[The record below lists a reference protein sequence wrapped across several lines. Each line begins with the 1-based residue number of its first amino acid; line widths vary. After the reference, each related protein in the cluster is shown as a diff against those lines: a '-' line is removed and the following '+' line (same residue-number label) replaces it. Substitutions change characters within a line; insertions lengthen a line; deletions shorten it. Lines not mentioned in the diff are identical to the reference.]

1 MHRSSQTRNLLRECP
16 EAYKPSDHSL
26 ICFCEVCKSVVFV
39 SKIEQNLGLQLATFR
54 NLSSRGYQIGLGARN
69 LLYLLQAFARVA
81 EFE

>member
-1 MHRSSQTRNLLRECP
+1 MESP
-16 EAYKPSDHSL
+16 ASDHSL
-26 ICFCEVCKSVVFV
+26 IWFWEVCKSVVFL
-39 SKIEQNLGLQLATFR
+39 SKIEQNLGVQLATFR